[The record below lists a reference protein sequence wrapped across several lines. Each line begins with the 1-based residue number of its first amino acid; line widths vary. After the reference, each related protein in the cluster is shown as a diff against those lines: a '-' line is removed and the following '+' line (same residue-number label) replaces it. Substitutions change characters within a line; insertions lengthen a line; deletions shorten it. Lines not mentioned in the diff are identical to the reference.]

1 MLITKSL
8 NHCYRAAIAR
18 IQRPV
23 YARQYPVK
31 LINEDGSSITINYPE
46 PIAIIQLPFDISKLD
61 EVERKRRLL
70 KRQIASKS
78 DSKKVKDEII
88 DKSVK
93 FDPKKYLIKM
103 KQ

>member
-8 NHCYRAAIAR
+8 NHCFRAAIAR
-18 IQRPV
+18 IPRPV

-78 DSKKVKDEII
+78 DSKRVKDEII